1 MQIYTVKPHV
11 FLRKMDIIIV
21 YRHKDSY
28 VSCRNEKG
36 NIIKLKVRMLNEEI

>member
-1 MQIYTVKPHV
+1 
-11 FLRKMDIIIV
+11 MDIIIV

-36 NIIKLKVRMLNEEI
+36 NIIKLKERMLNEEI